1 MRSKRML
8 IVFLAI
14 ASVPALAAKSTT
26 VEQLRQTLAANETA
40 HQSDDVLMQ
49 QIANTR
55 LTARLSP
62 GALRQLVA
70 LSPGPKTTQTLHAIA
85 DIAAFL
91 DPPPDEIPA
100 TPPPGAAEQ
109 SAIFERTL
117 HYVVHI
123 QPALPNFLATRVTE
137 HYVDTMRGLEE
148 QEAVQRGGL
157 YLLGVHQA
165 PISYRDGRETDDPT
179 IAYAS
184 AASEKSDHGKGAKPN
199 SSADHLGGLSSWG
212 EFGPIL
218 KVVLGDSIKGKLTW
232 ERWELA
238 DGKPAAVYQFVVD
251 RPNSH
256 YGVSY
261 CCEIMT
267 EATDAGL
274 LQAKRPVL
282 LRQIGYHGNLEVDPE
297 TGAILRLTIET
308 DLQPQD
314 PIQRAA
320 MMVEYGPVKIGENTQ
335 ICPIHSVSATVSRI
349 EVKSHGEVDSSR
361 RMLLNDVQF
370 TDYHR
375 FGSESTLI
383 TELPPAT
390 GNSPQ
395 PAPALP
401 ETAAATAPVKA
412 SPIPLEPATPGESAA
427 ANPPSQVTQAPS
439 ATRATAQSEV
449 HKEIQVQPNV
459 GLPALASNTQTSDTP
474 ATGGNDSSSFTLK
487 VTTRSVDVGLIATDK
502 HGKPIIDLK
511 QDEVDLYDNGRKQ
524 QLISFHHAIPGAP
537 APAPAPQ
544 LPETP
549 ADTFTNA
556 APASAELQNAPDLLI
571 LLLDE
576 SHLAYLDLNRA
587 RNEIL
592 NFLAAS
598 RPTSRIAL
606 YSMSEQGFHVIQ
618 DVTQD
623 HAQVIA
629 RLKAWTPHIQAVS
642 QAQAQPSRP
651 SSTKPLYTSSDSLD
665 TSDLQGNPVGIPVAV
680 LSSNLPLRYALQDLT
695 ALARHFA
702 SVPGRKSI
710 AWISGDAA
718 LASWVGM
725 KGNPQLDAAIQHT
738 QEALNEARIALYAV
752 DASSA
757 NLGPGGFDA
766 SVVNPN
772 GDMLAIQ
779 NGPSAPRLAPSPTM
793 SQQDPLGIQAPA
805 RQLAESTGGRAVNK
819 GRDLKDVLED
829 IDQDSASRYELGF
842 DPDTPADNKFHTVQ
856 VKVPQRKNVALC
868 YRTGYLYSED
878 SASTQ
883 QRFQQVVWSPQDAAG
898 IALTAE
904 AVRATDAASG
914 KSTIKLRIAFPGLS
928 LGQKDDRWTDRLY
941 VFVAIRDDAE
951 QKAEVSGETMNLAL
965 NQSTYDSGLPAGIPY
980 QRAVEVNP
988 RLGSVRVIV
997 VDGNSGKTGSVTLPS
1012 SAFQP

>member
-439 ATRATAQSEV
+439 ATPATAQSEV

-502 HGKPIIDLK
+502 HGKPVIDLK

-680 LSSNLPLRYALQDLT
+680 LSSNLPLRYALQDLMT
-695 ALARHFA
+695 LARHFA

-718 LASWVGM
+718 LASWG
-725 KGNPQLDAAIQHT
+725 
-738 QEALNEARIALYAV
+738 
-752 DASSA
+752 
-757 NLGPGGFDA
+757 
-766 SVVNPN
+766 
-772 GDMLAIQ
+772 
-779 NGPSAPRLAPSPTM
+779 
-793 SQQDPLGIQAPA
+793 
-805 RQLAESTGGRAVNK
+805 AVNK

-914 KSTIKLRIAFPGLS
+914 TSTVKLRIGFPGLA

-941 VFVAIRDDAE
+941 VLVAVRDDAA
-951 QKAEVSGETMNLAL
+951 QKAEVSGDTMNLVL

-980 QRAVEVNP
+980 QRAVEVNS

-997 VDGNSGKTGSVTLPS
+997 VDGNSGKMGSVTLPS